1 MIIREP
7 ISSTNVASA
16 GYDEQSGTLE
26 VEFLNGYIYQYF
38 NVGPALYEQF
48 RSAPSKG
55 QFLNS
60 NIRNSYPYSRV
71 G

>member
-1 MIIREP
+1 MIVREA

-16 GYDEQSGTLE
+16 GYDEQSETLE
-26 VEFLNGYIYQYF
+26 VEFANGSVYQYF
-38 NVGPALYEQF
+38 NVGLALYEQF
-48 RSAPSKG
+48 RTASSKG

-71 G
+71 A